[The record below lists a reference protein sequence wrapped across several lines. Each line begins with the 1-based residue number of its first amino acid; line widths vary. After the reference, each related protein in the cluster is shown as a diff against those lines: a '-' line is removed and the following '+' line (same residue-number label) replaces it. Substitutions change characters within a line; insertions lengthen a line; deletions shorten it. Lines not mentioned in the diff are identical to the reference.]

1 MPIHKISSLI
11 GRGKSKANETP
22 ATEPVDA
29 GCQLI
34 TVSRIASLM
43 QEMGYRGKVVVGE
56 EWSWV
61 ESATNGTKFNI
72 YCFSEKMSDPDSEA
86 HSIQFDG
93 GWGGLSSYDA
103 RRFLMVC
110 NRFNHDWRYAKACVA
125 TDHDRYSLSV
135 KLDHHCLN
143 GLTNEEFFVVADMF
157 VRLIGDMAKRTMS
170 AVGDTFSALIDRH
183 KEATGLMW
191 GADADPD
198 QALAIYL
205 ENARAGYAGS
215 MISLGDY
222 YENSI
227 DITQS
232 APVAAHFYT
241 RAAERGQPLAYY
253 GLARILAQDAQDED
267 VILEAAKFALLAFR
281 DLPDGQNRHAAE
293 MLKDHLLDK
302 LSNDG
307 QEMAIKLAGTWL
319 PLTVEGGPI
328 DAEAMLDYGRS
339 PSSSTLN

>member
-1 MPIHKISSLI
+1 MPINKIAPPI
-11 GRGKSKANETP
+11 GRGKSKIKDAPSTETV
-22 ATEPVDA
+22 EA
-29 GCQLI
+29 GCHLI

-43 QEMGYRGKVVVGE
+43 QEMGYRGKVIIGE

-61 ESATNGTKFNI
+61 ESATNGTKFRI
-72 YCFSEKMSDPDSEA
+72 YGFSEEMSDPDSEA
-86 HSIQFDG
+86 RSIQFDG

-110 NRFNHDWRYAKACVA
+110 NRFNDDWRYAKASVA

-135 KLDHHCLN
+135 KLDHHCPN
-143 GLTNEEFFVVADMF
+143 GMANDDFRAVADMY
-157 VRLIGDMAKRTMS
+157 VRMFDDMAKRTMS
-170 AVGDTFSALIDRH
+170 VVGDTFSALIDRH

-222 YENSI
+222 YENGI
-227 DITQS
+227 DSAES

-241 RAAERGQPLAYY
+241 RAAERGQPSAYY
-253 GLARILAQDAQDED
+253 GLARILAKDAQDEAI
-267 VILEAAKFALLAFR
+267 ILEAAKFALLACR
-281 DLPDGQNRHAAE
+281 DLPDGQNRHGAE
-293 MLKDHLLDK
+293 MLRDQLLDK
-302 LSNDG
+302 LSNDA

-328 DAEAMLDYGRS
+328 DAEPVLDYGRS